1 MVYVWPTWLD
11 TYAYSNNLTVMR
23 YRWRIVFFLL
33 DLFFKRLFK
42 SKHKNTSRMRIH
54 RLKIDYTI
62 TSFLLYLTALLERFP
77 GLCSIIKW
85 VRLCIK

>member
-11 TYAYSNNLTVMR
+11 MYAYLNNLIVMR

-33 DLFFKRLFK
+33 DLFFKRLFSNIHNPI
-42 SKHKNTSRMRIH
+42 SKMRIH

-62 TSFLLYLTALLERFP
+62 TSFLFYLTALLERFP